1 MDDYQETLRRL
12 AIPDTGFIERLLRDP
27 GENAARSRIDARAF
41 ALVRIAALVTA
52 DATTASFA
60 AACQDALQAE
70 VTPEEIVGTLIAVLP
85 LIGAA
90 RRRRRGAE
98 PRAGA
103 RVRRRCGARGVPRP
117 RGADR
122 RGVTDGEFIPPG

>member
-12 AIPDTGFIERLLRDP
+12 AIPDTGFIERLLRDQD
-27 GENAARSRIDARAF
+27 ENVARSRIDARAF

-70 VTPEEIVGTLIAVLP
+70 VTPEEIVGILIAVLP

-90 RRRRRGAE
+90 RVVAAAPSLGLALGYDVGAALE
-98 PRAGA
+98 EYHVRAA
-103 RVRRRCGARGVPRP
+103 P
-117 RGADR
+117 
-122 RGVTDGEFIPPG
+122 TDVA